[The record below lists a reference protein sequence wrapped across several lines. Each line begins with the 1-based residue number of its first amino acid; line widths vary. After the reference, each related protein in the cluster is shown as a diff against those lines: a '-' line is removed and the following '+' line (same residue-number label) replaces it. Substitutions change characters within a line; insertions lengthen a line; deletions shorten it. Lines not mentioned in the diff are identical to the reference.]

1 MKIGARLFAVALLT
15 IGVSGAQQRLDPAPE
30 ASAAAR
36 GSGAP
41 QAQRAGAGRG
51 APATNDVRQQL
62 IGSYKLISYV
72 SYDQNGAERKMPY
85 VHGQIS
91 YDAAGRMSAQLMGS
105 DRPQLS
111 GGGGGAGRGTAPSP
125 EVLAQRAALYSSYVS
140 YFGRY
145 TIDAEKGIVTHHV
158 EGSLTPGMVGS
169 DMPRWY
175 EFSADGATLFLMT
188 KNGDRTTGRLRW
200 DRYK

>member
-1 MKIGARLFAVALLT
+1 MKTAARLLAVVLLT
-15 IGVSGAQQRLDPAPE
+15 IGVSGAQQRPD
-30 ASAAAR
+30 AAR
-36 GSGAP
+36 AK
-41 QAQRAGAGRG
+41 
-51 APATNDVRQQL
+51 QQL

-111 GGGGGAGRGTAPSP
+111 GGGGAGRGTAPSP